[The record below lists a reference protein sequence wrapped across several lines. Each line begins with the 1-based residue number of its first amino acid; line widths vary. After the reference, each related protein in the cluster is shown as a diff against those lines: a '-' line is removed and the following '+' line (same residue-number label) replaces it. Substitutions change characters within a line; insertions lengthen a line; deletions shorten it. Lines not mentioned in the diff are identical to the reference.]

1 MEGGSDYDDAH
12 TRVSHEVELGGAFTQ
27 AAEIGHYS
35 AAVHEDERAE
45 AASSPPITGHGQH
58 ATDDSGAT
66 QAQGERAS
74 LAPTLSADDISDDE
88 MAPPRV
94 TRPLPPSPDVNIDLA
109 AALARTPPPPSVPKR
124 TSLPPPVRT
133 VPVPSTDSPPRIQGS
148 SPQRVP
154 TTKRTSLLPPPRE
167 TPSPTPDTLDVVS
180 SLRLQHSTR
189 RTSLPPPARR
199 VPSSSVSREG
209 SLATP
214 APPPSLSYSEQ
225 DSQEP
230 GQTKDAPRTQ
240 DEFIVPPPPPPPPPP
255 APTPTRK
262 PSIAPPTPDGRRI
275 VESRRSSDSRE
286 RRGSGQYATLTTPLV
301 SGPISPPSKKRI
313 PPSLPLDKE
322 VLDED
327 VGGAPLLYYG
337 SRRATDTT
345 PDPIDPL
352 FYAPKSPNIPPRS
365 PSPTSGTDA
374 LSSVP
379 PATPPPLPS
388 ADESGSENLQRRRT
402 IAERMAKLGAI
413 KFGVPP
419 PVNRVQ
425 PSAPTQPAEDPDAEG
440 STADPGQPAP
450 EEEEDEEDEQARR
463 QRIAAKI
470 AGMGGM
476 RFGILPIQPGTVS
489 VTPPPPPPEEEAT
502 PRSPPRDISPPRQ
515 PAAYYHEYE
524 HEYEQPSSSD
534 DGVRVEAEESE
545 LEEVRYED
553 LEDEYDGEGVEE
565 KRVEAPSPPPPP
577 PRSTRPPIP
586 SARPTI
592 PTALLPG
599 RSGSFATITPG
610 PRPPVRHSVSEFVMV
625 EPAEAPLP
633 SPSRYSRVPSA
644 QWSAPPPL
652 ESSDLAGSG
661 QWELPSIPSGSF
673 DLGNNVIT
681 SDLSGSMW
689 SEDSTAYPPAAQTSV
704 SRSPPPTVV
713 PQQPVGQPRAPAIAS
728 PAQMTADELR
738 ALWYRVGAHVAEA
751 ASRLLERSKRTLVGN
766 GSYESFIAEALLQ
779 VPNASPPHGPGEYGF
794 LIYAQTAAQVHTRL
808 TDIMPGDVVVLDGA
822 KLKGYKGL
830 HTYSMSAGERAPCM
844 GIVSEFDVKKLK
856 LKALQASQRV
866 GQAVR
871 ICVADGLQQ
880 YAEMCIFLDCGIGKL
895 QAGRS
900 KEWDDQGQDT
910 FSMPPVLNSHSL
922 LRNRFIAY
930 GKHEITATENNIT
943 TDIEFAIVPLHWI
956 DGYGRYGLLGSGLS

>member
-1 MEGGSDYDDAH
+1 M
-12 TRVSHEVELGGAFTQ
+12 GGAFTQ
-27 AAEIGHYS
+27 AAEIGQYS
-35 AAVHEDERAE
+35 AVHEDERAE

-58 ATDDSGAT
+58 ATDDSGAA
-66 QAQGERAS
+66 QAHDERAS
-74 LAPTLSADDISDDE
+74 LAPTLSADDSDDE

-94 TRPLPPSPDVNIDLA
+94 TRPLPAAPDVNIDLA

-133 VPVPSTDSPPRIQGS
+133 IPVPSTDSPPRIQGS

-154 TTKRTSLLPPPRE
+154 TVKRTSLLPPPRE

-180 SLRLQHSTR
+180 SLRAQHSTR

-199 VPSSSVSREG
+199 VPSPSVSREG
-209 SLATP
+209 SLVTP
-214 APPPSLSYSEQ
+214 PPPPSLSYSEQ

-230 GQTKDAPRTQ
+230 GQTKQAPRTQ

-255 APTPTRK
+255 VLTPTRK

-275 VESRRSSDSRE
+275 VESRRSSDSRLSQEE
-286 RRGSGQYATLTTPLV
+286 RRGSVQYAILTTP
-301 SGPISPPSKKRI
+301 GPTSPPSKKRI
-313 PPSLPLDKE
+313 PPPLPLEKE

-327 VGGAPLLYYG
+327 IGGTPLLYYG
-337 SRRATDTT
+337 SWRATDTT
-345 PDPIDPL
+345 LDPIDPL
-352 FYAPKSPNIPPRS
+352 FYAPAKSPNIPPRT
-365 PSPTSGTDA
+365 PSPTSGMDPLA
-374 LSSVP
+374 SVP
-379 PATPPPLPS
+379 PATPPSLPS
-388 ADESGSENLQRRRT
+388 ADESGTENLQRRRT

-425 PSAPTQPAEDPDAEG
+425 PSAPTLPAEDAGAEG
-440 STADPGQPAP
+440 STADAVQSAP

-476 RFGILPIQPGTVS
+476 RFGMLPIQPGIVS
-489 VTPPPPPPEEEAT
+489 VTPPPPPPITVRPEEEAT

-515 PAAYYHEYE
+515 PAAHYHEHE
-524 HEYEQPSSSD
+524 QEYEQPSSSD

-553 LEDEYDGEGVEE
+553 LEDEYDGEVVEE
-565 KRVEAPSPPPPP
+565 ERVEAPSPPPPP
-577 PRSTRPPIP
+577 PRSTRPPVP
-586 SARPTI
+586 PARPSI
-592 PTALLPG
+592 PIALLPG
-599 RSGSFATITPG
+599 RSGSFSTITPG

-625 EPAEAPLP
+625 EPEGAPLP
-633 SPSRYSRVPSA
+633 SSSRYSRVPSA
-644 QWSAPPPL
+644 QWSAPPPPL

-681 SDLSGSMW
+681 GDLSGSMW
-689 SEDSTAYPPAAQTSV
+689 SEDSTAYPPAARLSV
-704 SRSPPPTVV
+704 SPPPTGA
-713 PQQPVGQPRAPAIAS
+713 PQQPAGQPRAPAPAA

-738 ALWYRVGAHVAEA
+738 ALWYRVGAYVAEA

-766 GSYESFIAEALLQ
+766 GSYESFIAEALSQ

-830 HTYSMSAGERAPCM
+830 HTYSMSAGEGAPCM
-844 GIVSEFDVKKLK
+844 GVVSEFDLKKLK

-871 ICVADGLQQ
+871 ICVVGGLQPH
-880 YAEMCIFLDCGIGKL
+880 AEMCIFLDCGIGKL

-900 KEWDDQGQDT
+900 EEWDDQGQDT

-956 DGYGRYGLLGSGLS
+956 DGYERYGLS